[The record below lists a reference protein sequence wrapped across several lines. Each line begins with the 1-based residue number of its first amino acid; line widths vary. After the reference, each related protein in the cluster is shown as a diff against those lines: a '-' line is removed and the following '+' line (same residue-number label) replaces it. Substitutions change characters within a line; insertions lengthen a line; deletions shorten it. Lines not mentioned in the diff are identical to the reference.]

1 MEISKFIEWS
11 NADIKSLQFEAKK
24 APKAKEVELM
34 GNNLQRV
41 LSVFIDILN
50 QQRGLLNEIEESLKE
65 KKRKFKYEIM
75 LSDEIKHLDQLENR
89 VDNHQPLSLDT
100 MKRAGIDVP

>member
-34 GNNLQRV
+34 GNNLQSFLSDV
-41 LSVFIDILN
+41 LIDMLN
-50 QQRGLLNEIEESLKE
+50 Q
-65 KKRKFKYEIM
+65 
-75 LSDEIKHLDQLENR
+75 
-89 VDNHQPLSLDT
+89 
-100 MKRAGIDVP
+100 